1 MIEIHSRSPDAQLA
15 HRDGPCDLVW
25 LHDGLPEDLARKAPP
40 LLSVDGGYLFLLEL
54 SNGGLML
61 CASNKPATYAQ
72 NVVHRLVPFEVTMSR
87 IAVSK
92 PCGYYLKVKRRLM
105 KRLSDLPKV
114 GQMFKDV
121 ELETLK
127 AWMEPQLHEALQAH
141 PYPLTGAGGT
151 AGLPLSV
158 GAASRRAGTL

>member
-1 MIEIHSRSPDAQLA
+1 MIDIHSRSPDAQLA

-25 LHDGLPEDLARKAPP
+25 LHDGLPEDLARKAPT

-72 NVVHRLVPFEVTMSR
+72 NVVHRLVPFEVTISR
-87 IAVSK
+87 IAVSR
-92 PCGYYLKVKRRLM
+92 PCGYYLQLKRRLM

-114 GQMFKDV
+114 GQMFNDV
-121 ELETLK
+121 DLENLK
-127 AWMEPQLHEALQAH
+127 AWMEPQLREALQTH
-141 PYPLTGAGGT
+141 PYPLTGAGGKT
-151 AGLPLSV
+151 DLQPSV
-158 GAASRRAGTL
+158 GAASHQAGTL